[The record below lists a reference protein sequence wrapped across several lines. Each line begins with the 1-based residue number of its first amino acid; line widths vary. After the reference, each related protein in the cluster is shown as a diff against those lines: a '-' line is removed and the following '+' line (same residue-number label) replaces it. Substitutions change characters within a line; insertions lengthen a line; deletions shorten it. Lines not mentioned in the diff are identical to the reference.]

1 MHPLSIRGRPA
12 LALALLALAGCRS
25 ASEVPPAGG
34 FLLKVSLAPGA
45 QVPDELRSSIYDDSG
60 ALWSNVRF
68 PASGA
73 LVPESASE
81 LGTILIEPGTVAGDL
96 RIDLRGLLGG
106 VLVEE
111 GTAKIPHASFSGGT
125 FDVSLSGTLPPDGD
139 GDGVPDAIDDC
150 PAVADPAQTG
160 CPTDGGGAPDATT
173 KHHDAAVDAPHPRD
187 AGADAPHGDK
197 GTGAGCAGAGE
208 CASGFCTDGVCC
220 NNACTSPCQ
229 SCTTGTCTMVKNG
242 EDVPE
247 CVAPMTCNGKGKCV
261 SSAGGAQ
268 G

>member
-1 MHPLSIRGRPA
+1 MRHLSIRGRLA
-12 LALALLALAGCRS
+12 SALALLALAGCRG
-25 ASEVPPAGG
+25 ANEVPPAGG

-45 QVPDELRSSIYDDSG
+45 QVPDELRASVYDDSG

-73 LVPESASE
+73 LVPESATE
-81 LGTILIEPGTVAGDL
+81 LGTILIEPRTAAGDL
-96 RIDLRGLLGG
+96 RLDLRGLLGG
-106 VLVEE
+106 VLVDEA
-111 GTAKIPHASFSGGT
+111 TSKIPHASFSGAT

-160 CPTDGGGAPDATT
+160 CPIDGGGATDATAQ
-173 KHHDAAVDAPHPRD
+173 HHDAAVDAPHVRD
-187 AGADAPHGDK
+187 AGVDVSHGDK
-197 GTGAGCAGAGE
+197 GTGSGCAGAGE

-220 NNACTSPCQ
+220 NDACTNPCQ
-229 SCTTGTCTMVKNG
+229 SCATGTCTTVKNG

-247 CVAPMTCNGKGKCV
+247 CVAPMTCNKTGKCV
-261 SSAGGAQ
+261 AAASGG
-268 G
+268 